1 MIRTIEINNFQSH
14 SNTVL
19 ELSAGVNVIKG
30 RSHSGKS
37 SIVRALNWALLNNL
51 SGDYFV
57 SWFASKK
64 ETTSVGIEF
73 DDNSYIIRKRDS
85 KVNGYELPNTDLA
98 AIRTDLPDEVKA
110 ITQMGTIN
118 IQDQDEQ
125 YFMLKE
131 TPGKVAK
138 ELNSLVG
145 LDIIDQTLSRLNRLE
160 NENNS
165 KLKFLEKDSKE
176 IETGIKE
183 LDYVDDLEARVEK
196 IEELW
201 KKYGHILK
209 QKTELVLLAKGIKEE
224 NEYIR
229 DTKEWLTIKEPLE
242 RLKGLLTESA
252 EIERSLNFLKYT
264 IDAIDEA
271 EIVRL
276 RSDKNVKNLISKRN
290 SILKSDLYKKEFCKT
305 CGAHISHW
313 RKK

>member
-201 KKYGHILK
+201 KKYGHITK

-224 NEYIR
+224 DEYIR

>member
-209 QKTELVLLAKGIKEE
+209 QKTELVLLAKDIKEE
-224 NEYIR
+224 DEYIR